1 MTTRRKHT
9 SSFKAR
15 VALEAL
21 KEQKTL
27 AQISSE
33 FQLHPTQI
41 RHYRDQLQNGIEL
54 VFSNRQ
60 AQELKDKNELIDKL
74 YYQIG
79 KLNTEYEWL
88 KKKLGF
94 DD

>member
-9 SSFKAR
+9 ASFKAQ

-27 AQISSE
+27 SEISSE

-41 RHYRDQLQNGIEL
+41 RRYRDQLKDGMEL
-54 VFSNRQ
+54 VFSNQQ
-60 AQELKDKNELIDKL
+60 AKELQTKNELIDRL
-74 YYQIG
+74 YCQIG

-94 DD
+94 AD

>member
-9 SSFKAR
+9 ASFRAR

-21 KEQKTL
+21 EEQKTL

-41 RHYRDQLQNGIEL
+41 RRYRDQLKDGIEL
-54 VFSNRQ
+54 VFSNHQ
-60 AQELKDKNELIDKL
+60 AKELQSKNELIDKL
-74 YYQIG
+74 YCQIG